1 MKEDMGN
8 YQTRQNFCDTGFLKR
23 KKKEKT
29 EGENGCGIVVKSR
42 NSCWFV
48 S

>member
-1 MKEDMGN
+1 VIL
-8 YQTRQNFCDTGFLKR
+8 GFLKR
-23 KKKEKT
+23 KKGKK